1 MPVVAIVAAV
11 GSLLAAG
18 CASDDTASGDALT
31 VEQATE
37 RVTATC
43 VAANQRLSQLPQPS
57 DVPGQAVWAGDVAN
71 VLDDQAAD
79 VHALVL
85 LDEEQRVDVRAFA
98 DNTAAQATA
107 WRSLSEI
114 LASGVDL
121 TAEPRV
127 GELTTE
133 IAELSLGRD
142 DLSDELGV
150 AECRRG

>member
-1 MPVVAIVAAV
+1 MVAA
-11 GSLLAAG
+11 GSMTALG
-18 CASDDTASGDALT
+18 CTSDSTTSGGALT
-31 VEQATE
+31 TEQATE

-57 DVPGQAVWAGDVAN
+57 DVPGQAVWAGEIAN
-71 VLDDQAAD
+71 VLDEQAAD

-85 LDEEQRVDVRAFA
+85 LDEEQRIDVRAFA
-98 DNTAAQATA
+98 DNTAAQAAA
-107 WRSLSEI
+107 WRSLSE
-114 LASGVDL
+114 LLGSEADL
-121 TAEPRV
+121 TADPRV